1 MLDKTDKAILNVL
14 QDNARFSYRQ
24 IARLVKVSV
33 ATVLNRIKAL
43 EKEGIIRKYSVV
55 LDYEKLG
62 YDVEVIIDVRVSKGK
77 LHEVEKKI
85 SSHPNVFAVYDNT
98 GHFDATIIA
107 RFTNRRAMDQ
117 FLKKIQSYDF
127 VERTE
132 TKLVLSTFKEEQ
144 IKV

>member
-14 QDNARFSYRQ
+14 HDNARFSYRQ

-33 ATVLNRIKAL
+33 ATVLNRVRVLEESGVIK
-43 EKEGIIRKYSVV
+43 KYSVV
-55 LDYEKLG
+55 LDYDKLG

-77 LHEVEKKI
+77 LFEVERKI
-85 SSHPNVFAVYDNT
+85 AKHPNVFAVYDNT
-98 GHFDATIIA
+98 GHFDATIVA
-107 RFTNRRAMDQ
+107 RFTNRRAMDT

-132 TKLVLSTFKEEQ
+132 TKLVLNTFKEEQ